1 MREIV
6 TVSCLLALGFFTPAE
21 TQYPVAGIALA
32 QPLMQKAWQDP
43 DHRGALEIER
53 RWPGAFPAFRL
64 MAEKGEVDLIV
75 LSGSSSRTLALGP
88 GHLPSSAL
96 PGESGNTVI
105 TGRRDTFFRF
115 LSSLDVDDSLVVET
129 LSGKKHLYRI
139 VGIDV
144 VDARRSS
151 IVLDTPQSMLSL
163 VTGYPFDPTE
173 TADALKFVVTARML
187 F

>member
-1 MREIV
+1 M
-6 TVSCLLALGFFTPAE
+6 SCVLALGFFTPAE
-21 TQYPVAGIALA
+21 TRYPVADVALA
-32 QPLMQKAWQDP
+32 QPLMQKAWEAA

-53 RWPGAFPAFRL
+53 RWPGSFPAFRL
-64 MAEKGEVDLIV
+64 IAEKGDIDLIV
-75 LSGSSSRTLALGP
+75 LSGNGRRTLALGP

-96 PGESGNTVI
+96 PGEIGNTVV

-115 LSSLDVDDSLVVET
+115 LSGLAVDDSIVIET

-139 VGIDV
+139 VDIDV

-151 IVLDTPQSMLSL
+151 VVLDTPQSMLSL
-163 VTGYPFDPTE
+163 VTGYPFDPAE
-173 TADALKFVVTARML
+173 NADALRFVVTAKML